1 MCPDP
6 VATDRFGSDLSGP
19 EKSKIAVYCSMCELK
34 YRGLVTVCGLSFG
47 DFIFLEALSLFSD
60 HHGEFHGR
68 PRSDTVEPSP
78 VRVI

>member
-1 MCPDP
+1 
-6 VATDRFGSDLSGP
+6 
-19 EKSKIAVYCSMCELK
+19 MCELK

-78 VRVI
+78 VRVIWDMAVDERSMDGHTESSNNYKQDTYLN